1 MATIHVV
8 DPLTGNTLHEIES
21 HSAADVALRF
31 QSARDAQPAWA
42 ALGGKARAKVASKL
56 VDALIARQEELMD
69 MLQRETGKSRSHAF
83 EEVTGALAAISYYA
97 KMTPKLMRRRKVRG
111 GVPLLITAYTEPAPV
126 GAVGIVTPWNYPLAL
141 TMMDVIPA
149 LMAGN
154 AVIQKADNQTAKT
167 VHLAQEIAVSAGVPE
182 QAWQVVHGDASE
194 VGNALIDHCDYLA
207 FTGSTATGKIVAQR
221 AASRLIGYSLEL
233 GGKNPMIVLP
243 GANVAEAAEM
253 ALASAFGNAGQ
264 LCVAIERLYVPNHA
278 MAAFELELKKRVET
292 LKVGSSSKF
301 EFDLGALSSAAQL
314 ERVSG
319 FVKRAIDE
327 GARLVTGGRAL
338 SEVGPNFYAPTVLA
352 DIPHGAEILH
362 KEVFGPVIALVGY
375 DSLDEA
381 VELANATEYGL
392 NAAVVG
398 DKNQALKLAS
408 RLMAGSVNI
417 NEGYRASMATMAA
430 PMGGMK
436 QSGMNR
442 RSGPGGLLRFT
453 ENRTIGVAN
462 KLPIGL
468 PNRAKE
474 YNRMAPL
481 MTKLARWMG
490 KI

>member
-1 MATIHVV
+1 MAIINVV
-8 DPLTGNTLHEIES
+8 DPLTGSTLHEIEA
-21 HSAADVALRF
+21 HSASDVALKF
-31 QSARDAQPAWA
+31 QSAREAQSGWA
-42 ALGGKARAKVASKL
+42 AIGGNARARIASKL
-56 VDALIARQEELMD
+56 VDAVIARQEELMD

-83 EEVTGALAAISYYA
+83 EEITGALAAISYYA
-97 KMTPKLMRRRKVRG
+97 KVTPKVLRRQKVRG

-126 GAVGIVTPWNYPLAL
+126 GVVGIVTPWNYPLAL

-167 VHLAQEIAVSAGVPE
+167 VIMARDVAVSAGVPE
-182 QAWQVVHGDASE
+182 QVWQVVHGDPSE
-194 VGNALIDHCDYLA
+194 VGNALIDNCDYLA

-264 LCVAIERLYVPNHA
+264 LCVSIERLYVPNHA

-292 LKVGSSSKF
+292 LKVGASANF
-301 EFDLGALSSAAQL
+301 DYDLGALSSAAQL

-375 DSLDEA
+375 GSLDEA

-398 DKNQALKLAS
+398 DKKKALELAS

-436 QSGMNR
+436 QSGVNR
-442 RSGPGGLLRFT
+442 RSGPDGLLRFT

-468 PNRAKE
+468 PSRARE

>member
-1 MATIHVV
+1 MAIAII
-8 DPLTGNTLHEIES
+8 DPISGKKLHDLDS
-21 HSAADVALRF
+21 HSATDVALRF
-31 QSARDAQPAWA
+31 DEGRKAQPDWA
-42 ALGGKARAKVASKL
+42 RVSPKQRSAIAFKL
-56 VDALIARQEELMD
+56 VDAVISRQDELMD
-69 MLQRETGKSRSHAF
+69 TLQMETGKSRSHAF

-97 KMTPKLMRRRKVRG
+97 KMTPKLMRRTKVRG

-149 LMAGN
+149 LLAGN
-154 AVIQKADNQTAKT
+154 AVVQKADNQTAMT
-167 VHLAQEIAVSAGVPE
+167 VRLAREIAVSVGIPE
-182 QAWQVVHGDASE
+182 KIWQVVHGDPVE
-194 VGNALIDHCDYLA
+194 VGNAVTDNADYMA
-207 FTGSTATGKIVAQR
+207 FTGSTATGKLVAQR

-233 GGKNPMIVLP
+233 GGKNPMIVMP
-243 GANVAEAAEM
+243 GADIAQASEM
-253 ALASAFGNAGQ
+253 AIASAFGNAGQ
-264 LCVAIERLYVPNHA
+264 LCVSIERLYVPKHA
-278 MAAFELELKKRVET
+278 LAEFEIELKERVES
-292 LKVGSSSKF
+292 LKLGVSNDF
-301 EFDLGALSSAAQL
+301 DYDLGALSSKAQL

-319 FVKRAIDE
+319 FIERAKSE
-327 GARLVTGGRAL
+327 GARVVTGGMAL
-338 SEVGPNFYAPTVLA
+338 TEIGPNFYAPTVLT

-362 KEVFGPVIALVGY
+362 KEVFGPVIALVPY
-375 DSLDEA
+375 ESLDEA

-398 DKNQALKLAS
+398 DTKEALKLAS

-468 PNRAKE
+468 PSRAKD
-474 YNRMAPL
+474 YRKMAPL

-490 KI
+490 RI

>member
-1 MATIHVV
+1 MATINVV

-21 HSAADVALRF
+21 HSASDVALRF
-31 QSARDAQPAWA
+31 QSAKEAQPAWA
-42 ALGGKARAKVASKL
+42 ALGGKARARVASRL

-83 EEVTGALAAISYYA
+83 EEITGALAAISYYA
-97 KMTPKLMRRRKVRG
+97 KVTPKLMRRQKVRG

-154 AVIQKADNQTAKT
+154 AVVQKADNQTAKT
-167 VHLAQEIAVSAGVPE
+167 VELAREIAVSAGVPE
-182 QAWQVVHGDASE
+182 EVWQVVHGEASE

-327 GARLVTGGRAL
+327 GARLVTWWQGTDGG
-338 SEVGPNFYAPTVLA
+338 
-352 DIPHGAEILH
+352 
-362 KEVFGPVIALVGY
+362 
-375 DSLDEA
+375 
-381 VELANATEYGL
+381 
-392 NAAVVG
+392 
-398 DKNQALKLAS
+398 
-408 RLMAGSVNI
+408 GS
-417 NEGYRASMATMAA
+417 
-430 PMGGMK
+430 K
-436 QSGMNR
+436 
-442 RSGPGGLLRFT
+442 LLRT
-453 ENRTIGVAN
+453 DG
-462 KLPIGL
+462 PSGHS
-468 PNRAKE
+468 
-474 YNRMAPL
+474 
-481 MTKLARWMG
+481 ARC
-490 KI
+490 

>member
-1 MATIHVV
+1 MQTIAIV
-8 DPLTGNTLHEIES
+8 DPLTGQKLHDIEA
-21 HSAADVALRF
+21 HSAADVALKF
-31 QSARDAQPAWA
+31 QAGREAQRAWNNLGPA
-42 ALGGKARAKVASKL
+42 GRSKIASKL
-56 VDALIARQEELMD
+56 VDVLIANQEELMD
-69 MLQRETGKSRSHAF
+69 VLQKETGKSRMHAF

-97 KMTPKLMRRRKVRG
+97 KVTPKLLRRRKVRG

-126 GAVGIVTPWNYPLAL
+126 GVVGIITPWNYPLAL

-149 LMAGN
+149 LLAGN
-154 AVIQKADNQTAKT
+154 SVVQKADNQTAKT
-167 VHLAQEIAVSAGVPE
+167 VTMSRDLAVKAGVP
-182 QAWQVVHGDASE
+182 ADVWQVVHGDPAE
-194 VGNALIDHCDYLA
+194 VGNAVTDNADYLA
-207 FTGSTATGKIVAQR
+207 FTGSTATGRLVAQR

-233 GGKNPMIVLP
+233 GGKNPMIVMP
-243 GANVAEAAEM
+243 GANPAEAAEL

-264 LCVAIERLYVPNHA
+264 LCVSIERLYVPNHA
-278 MAAFELELKKRVET
+278 IKEFEAILKEKVES
-292 LKVGSSSKF
+292 LKVGASNQF
-301 EFDLGALSSAAQL
+301 DFDLGALSSKAQL

-319 FVKRAIDE
+319 FVDRAQSE

-338 SEVGPNFYAPTVLA
+338 PEIGPNFYAPTVLA

-381 VELANATEYGL
+381 IELANATEYGL

-398 DKNQALKLAS
+398 NPKQALAVAS
-408 RLMAGSVNI
+408 QLMAGSVNI

-468 PNRAKE
+468 PSRAKE
-474 YNRMAPL
+474 YRKMAPL
-481 MTKLARWMG
+481 MTKLAKWMG
-490 KI
+490 KF